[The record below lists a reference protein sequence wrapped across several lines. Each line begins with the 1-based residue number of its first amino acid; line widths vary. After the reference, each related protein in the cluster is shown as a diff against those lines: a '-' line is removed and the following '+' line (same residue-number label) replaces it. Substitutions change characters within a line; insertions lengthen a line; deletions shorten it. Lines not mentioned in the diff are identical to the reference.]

1 MRKKLCIALV
11 LSLFMYTREA
21 YAILDIMAKVQS
33 VLEQAEDYKNKI
45 QEYAKKLR
53 ELEKRAR
60 QGFELA
66 KSCYKNPKSC
76 DTKALET
83 WGKDAKQFYV
93 ETMDEIRVMPGAEEL
108 SDGDLNEKLD
118 VSLIKTIQNT
128 YIYHRGQGK
137 DLENLNEN
145 RRQLNAI
152 LSDDTA
158 LLFAKAVATR
168 QSILMEDGSLYQ
180 QNFKN
185 NNIDE
190 ILSAQNVVDIATQQR
205 LNRILELRAYMISGA
220 AAAEMS
226 TQTIEAEE
234 SGE

>member
-21 YAILDIMAKVQS
+21 YAIIDIMAKVQS

-205 LNRILELRAYMISGA
+205 LNRILELRAYMVSGA

>member
-33 VLEQAEDYKNKI
+33 ALEQAEDYKNKI

-205 LNRILELRAYMISGA
+205 LNRILELRAYMVSGA

>member
-21 YAILDIMAKVQS
+21 YAIFDIMAKIES

-45 QEYAKKLR
+45 QEYAKKAR
-53 ELEKRAR
+53 EIEKRAR

-205 LNRILELRAYMISGA
+205 LNRILELRAYMVSGA

>member
-118 VSLIKTIQNT
+118 VSLIKTIQDT
-128 YIYHRGQGK
+128 YIYHRGRGK

-205 LNRILELRAYMISGA
+205 LNRILELRAYMVSGA

>member
-83 WGKDAKQFYV
+83 WGKEAKQFYV

>member
-205 LNRILELRAYMISGA
+205 LNRILELRAYMVSGA

>member
-21 YAILDIMAKVQS
+21 YAIFDIMAKIES

-45 QEYAKKLR
+45 QEYAKKAR
-53 ELEKRAR
+53 EIEKRAR

-93 ETMDEIRVMPGAEEL
+93 ETMDEIRVMPGDEEL

-118 VSLIKTIQNT
+118 VSLIKTIQDT
-128 YIYHRGQGK
+128 YIYHRGRGK

-205 LNRILELRAYMISGA
+205 LNRILELRAYMVSGA